1 MYTCFNYV
9 TDYVLLHTDF
19 YIQSQ
24 IKLWTLIYPTLHQ
37 TPMLY
42 CLTIASFPK
51 KRIIRLNSVCY
62 GQEKYQ

>member
-24 IKLWTLIYPTLHQ
+24 IKLWTLIYPTSDTHAILFD
-37 TPMLY
+37 Y
-42 CLTIASFPK
+42 CQFP
-51 KRIIRLNSVCY
+51 
-62 GQEKYQ
+62 